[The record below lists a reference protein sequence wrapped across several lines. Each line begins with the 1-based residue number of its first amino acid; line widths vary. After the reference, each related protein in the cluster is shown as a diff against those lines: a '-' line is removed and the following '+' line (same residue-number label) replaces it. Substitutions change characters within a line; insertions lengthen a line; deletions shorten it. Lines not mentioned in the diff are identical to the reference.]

1 MNQQIVEINDMGME
15 SVTTYVSP
23 DVKRKLEEWSQ
34 EEERSISYVVAKL
47 ITEAVNER
55 DKQKTSTPLS
65 KKSKGTA

>member
-15 SVTTYVSP
+15 SVTTYVSS
-23 DVKRKLEEWSQ
+23 DIKRKLEEWSQ

-55 DKQKTSTPLS
+55 DKQKTSTSLT
-65 KKSKGTA
+65 KEGAA